1 MIGLTGYT
9 DTQIARAHLA
19 AVAFLAADPG
29 RIERSLRM
37 HRDDGRGRCTECRM
51 SGGPWPCVLYRL
63 TQAAIERLESIP
75 GPRGR
80 TP

>member
-1 MIGLTGYT
+1 VTRCA
-9 DTQIARAHLA
+9 DTQLERDWWA
-19 AVAFLAADPG
+19 AVAFIAADPG
-29 RIERSLRM
+29 RIERSLSR
-37 HRDDGRGRCTECRM
+37 HRPDGRGRCVDCRM

-63 TQAAIERLESIP
+63 TQAAIERLGSIP